1 MEGQWA
7 PVQNP
12 LELADDPQ
20 LEANG
25 YLAPVTDAEGNDR
38 RLVAN
43 PVQFDETP
51 PDRHAGRPSSPSTP
65 TTSCASS
72 ARARTRSSS

>member
-7 PVQNP
+7 PAQNP
-12 LELADDPQ
+12 LEIGRRPQ

-25 YLAPVTDAEGNDR
+25 YLLHVTDADGNER

-51 PDRHAGRPSSPSTP
+51 PAIT
-65 TTSCASS
+65 
-72 ARARTRSSS
+72 RAPQFAEHTDDILRELGKTRTRSSS